1 MRNFQTILL
10 TNSQVNALADRMRT
24 SVIIPVLNESGIMKK
39 AISRAWAAGAFE
51 VIVVDGGSDDNT
63 AKFARQCNARLLTS
77 DAGRGQQMNL
87 GAAEASGEIL
97 LFQHADNWLPS
108 NALHQISAAMSESD
122 RHGGGFRQKLQSNR
136 WIYRLVEVGNAYRA
150 RYQRLVYGDQ
160 GMFVRRSVFEQLG
173 GFAEIPL
180 MEDYEFSQ
188 RCFRDSAPLLLDGPI
203 HVDVRR
209 WERNGVIRTTITNW
223 RIARAWRRGVDANEL
238 YDVYY
243 KS

>member
-1 MRNFQTILL
+1 
-10 TNSQVNALADRMRT
+10 
-24 SVIIPVLNESGIMKK
+24 MKA

-63 AKFARQCNARLLTS
+63 ARIAQQTNAQLVTCVS
-77 DAGRGQQMNL
+77 GRGQQINL
-87 GAAEASGEIL
+87 GAAHASGEIL
-97 LFQHADNWLPS
+97 LFQHADNWLPD
-108 NALHQISAAMSESD
+108 NALQQINAAMSQGD
-122 RHGGGFRQKLQSNR
+122 LHGGGFRQRLQSSR
-136 WIYRLVEVGNAYRA
+136 WIYRLIEFGNAFRA
-150 RYQRLVYGDQ
+150 RNLRLVYGDQ

-209 WERNGVIRTTITNW
+209 WERDGVVRTTINNW
-223 RIARAWRRGVDANEL
+223 RIARAWRQGVDVNQLYEL
-238 YDVYY
+238 YYNRGHD
-243 KS
+243 